1 MNRIWNSPCGKLT
14 LQFTKRECDSVPNSG
29 PADKAIA
36 LLMQSRRC
44 MFQLAMVPD
53 SKIISIL
60 QGYGC
65 WTHLADD
72 SRRAN
77 ISRLLWVAI
86 MDVKEFYFERSK

>member
-1 MNRIWNSPCGKLT
+1 MNRLWQSSCGKLT
-14 LQFTKRECDSVPNSG
+14 LQFTKRECDSVPKSG

-44 MFQLAMVPD
+44 MSQFAMVPD

-60 QGYGC
+60 QEYGC
-65 WTHLADD
+65 WTHLAGD
-72 SRRAN
+72 SRQTN

-86 MDVKEFYFERSK
+86 MDVKEAYHD